1 MVATGKGAQAGIL
14 IRSAEAL
21 ETAHKLDTIVLDK
34 TGTVTAGKPALTDV
48 HPLNG
53 FDETACSR
61 WWPRR
66 SRTANIPLRPQ
77 SSAPPGSAAS
87 ACRR

>member
-34 TGTVTAGKPALTDV
+34 TGTITAGKPALTDV

-53 FDETACSR
+53 LDETTLLALVAAAEQDSEH
-61 WWPRR
+61 
-66 SRTANIPLRPQ
+66 PLGPQ
-77 SSAPPGSAAS
+77 SSAPPTSAAS